1 LALSCTVSSACFTAL
16 AADGAELVAKNW
28 RKSSASSAEHRPEHT
43 PKTRRWS
50 RKTPETGQ
58 RLFTNC
64 QAKRRAFKPP
74 QAHKEQITD
83 GVSCWRT
90 RGLIDSSR
98 TRLICV
104 EAVERSR
111 TAVPSSG
118 SVHPSPDV
126 RLQSALAA
134 GMPVESSQRLSH
146 HLRVTRLTQVGQQ
159 QASQQAGVV
168 TLARL
173 EVPAESLE
181 SWPAQVAE
189 KGVPGGGE
197 AQLLSQHLHAAQ
209 VGQEVTPYVCTPTE
223 AVATAGPC
231 PDRKRLCRSRSCSRV
246 EASCDESGGG
256 RGSSEA
262 EMTGKPLRRIQ
273 SCITCCTCDAG
284 IAVAVPPQILLQSST
299 KGGFT
304 EPGVQHSNHRCAL
317 RIADGVKRL
326 VDFVRMTNVDLE
338 RQEIV
343 SDKPSPDIKLRVAV
357 VDAQILYPGREAF
370 VKPQLG
376 PPLHSDQISEPL
388 MSHLVANNQCNSFHA
403 KLAGILVNQQHGLP
417 ISGKNNGRKTMNF
430 HIFHV
435 KSKIFKKP
443 PKNDWF
449 EVRVEVDSVNKKL
462 LFTVPRESNE
472 LYEEYYETG
481 EPSKEAEA
489 VQQPVIEPQSID
501 LSEFR
506 PPKIKGD
513 GKETTKKGEAFY
525 RLELPGR
532 SRLSGKSLKISCQD
546 RSMFQEFCRQL
557 KPHFNLGPDSAHN
570 SSVLSLAQLG
580 RHHSSDSSRQQK
592 PLQPQSEV
600 LELDGGGEYAT
611 VMGDERC
618 FQVTFDSI
626 RSDSD
631 LPQSLRQLR
640 SGDPL
645 HLYVGVS
652 KLELLNREKCPL
664 CDWPLTQIRSS
675 LAKRLFNSAV
685 N

>member
-1 LALSCTVSSACFTAL
+1 
-16 AADGAELVAKNW
+16 
-28 RKSSASSAEHRPEHT
+28 
-43 PKTRRWS
+43 
-50 RKTPETGQ
+50 
-58 RLFTNC
+58 
-64 QAKRRAFKPP
+64 
-74 QAHKEQITD
+74 
-83 GVSCWRT
+83 
-90 RGLIDSSR
+90 
-98 TRLICV
+98 
-104 EAVERSR
+104 
-111 TAVPSSG
+111 
-118 SVHPSPDV
+118 
-126 RLQSALAA
+126 
-134 GMPVESSQRLSH
+134 
-146 HLRVTRLTQVGQQ
+146 
-159 QASQQAGVV
+159 
-168 TLARL
+168 
-173 EVPAESLE
+173 
-181 SWPAQVAE
+181 
-189 KGVPGGGE
+189 
-197 AQLLSQHLHAAQ
+197 
-209 VGQEVTPYVCTPTE
+209 
-223 AVATAGPC
+223 
-231 PDRKRLCRSRSCSRV
+231 
-246 EASCDESGGG
+246 
-256 RGSSEA
+256 
-262 EMTGKPLRRIQ
+262 
-273 SCITCCTCDAG
+273 
-284 IAVAVPPQILLQSST
+284 
-299 KGGFT
+299 
-304 EPGVQHSNHRCAL
+304 
-317 RIADGVKRL
+317 
-326 VDFVRMTNVDLE
+326 
-338 RQEIV
+338 
-343 SDKPSPDIKLRVAV
+343 
-357 VDAQILYPGREAF
+357 
-370 VKPQLG
+370 
-376 PPLHSDQISEPL
+376 
-388 MSHLVANNQCNSFHA
+388 
-403 KLAGILVNQQHGLP
+403 
-417 ISGKNNGRKTMNF
+417 MNF

-611 VMGDERC
+611 VMGDGNSAAAERQMEMIVVTSSIYEAFELERC

-664 CDWPLTQIRSS
+664 CDWPLTQIRSFKHNDQQVQLDVGTRTITGRS
-675 LAKRLFNSAV
+675 LLSFKFDSLGPSAAARFAQVLANHLALPPECPCCHGSEGRGRRGLSGHQLGRDQLAESDDDKDSSEVTDKDEQEDNGAASSDGLRSNPCYHEEEVESLNSKPAKTKDKVSKVKTSREQRQQRKRMLRQTRMKSAEPDYYSSVVRKPQSASVKLSQVSPPPPPAALAAAASFAESNSPSVEQQQQPRPNSLVPPNRQTSVETISVTPPAPPPPPRTMDDAYESV
-685 N
+685 VAIPPAEFADDVKIAMQFSDAYVQEQQKRVMAQKTQKKKAKK